1 MFRTSNPA
9 EMARRGRIGAH
20 RLHATHDPRE
30 TTRAARAGLLRKF
43 ELEVDPNSELAPEE
57 RAALAEK
64 LLESVDSLEQDKIEA
79 AWAEEANRRIEAYRQ
94 GKMKLLPGE
103 QVIESLL
110 DETES

>member
-1 MFRTSNPA
+1 
-9 EMARRGRIGAH
+9 MAPSSEAVFN
-20 RLHATHDPRE
+20 
-30 TTRAARAGLLRKF
+30 AAL
-43 ELEVDPNSELAPEE
+43 SLAPEE

-79 AWAEEANRRIEAYRQ
+79 AWAEEAKRRIEAYRQ

-103 QVIESLL
+103 YVIESLL